1 MNKRISLQGRTLF
14 LVLGLLFSVI
24 SCKKKD
30 VTGETPSNTNATIRP
45 VGQSVSE
52 PYYEII
58 GPDGG
63 RVTSEDGRIE
73 IDIPAGALAE
83 DTEIGIQPLKNT
95 AVSGIGYSYRLT
107 PHGKTFQKKVTVR
120 FHYKNDERRLAS
132 KEAIEIAYQNQ
143 KGEWVCTG
151 GAVNNT
157 LEKTISV
164 QTDHFS
170 DWAFVETMNLSPVVK
185 TLHLNETVTFKAWF
199 YVHPENKDDFLVP
212 LTVPDAKTG
221 VPAPLDKT
229 YIVKWT
235 LNGPGKLEGKGNE
248 AVYTAPSSLSANNKI
263 ATVTVELNVHGK
275 QVLLISTVYI
285 VSEGIEISINGGPWQ
300 TYAGM
305 ATKMYSPSKYTLANL
320 RVSTD
325 LPQIVFMWPVMAGSN
340 SNGIY
345 PWSMFGEE
353 ESHVV
358 LEYAEPDLGY
368 IYVSS
373 YKDGQMTYNSGGFIS
388 VEELE
393 EGGKKYITGVFAVDN
408 SGLIESS
415 TSEQV
420 GTGNIMGTFKVQRNW

>member
-1 MNKRISLQGRTLF
+1 MNKRISLQGIALL
-14 LVLGLLFSVI
+14 LVLCFVFSVT

-30 VTGETPSNTNATIRP
+30 LGGETPPGANETIRP
-45 VGQSVSE
+45 VGQPVSE

-58 GPDGG
+58 GPNGG
-63 RVTSEDGRIE
+63 RITSEDGRIE

-107 PHGKTFQKKVTVR
+107 PHGKTFNKKLTVR
-120 FHYKNDERRLAS
+120 FHYKNDERRLAG
-132 KEAIEIAYQNQ
+132 KEAIEIVYQNQ

-157 LEKTISV
+157 LAKTISV

-185 TLHLNETVTFKAWF
+185 TLHLNETVTFKAWR
-199 YVHPENKDDFLVP
+199 YLHPEKEDDFLVP
-212 LTVPDAKTG
+212 LSVPDTKTG
-221 VPAPLDKT
+221 VPGAMDKT
-229 YIVKWT
+229 YIVRWT
-235 LNGPGKLEGKGNE
+235 LNGPGKLESKGSE
-248 AVYTAPSSLSANNKI
+248 AVYTAPSSVSANNKT

-285 VSEGIEISINGGPWQ
+285 VTEGIEISINGGPWE

-305 ATKMYSPSKYTLANL
+305 ATKMDGLGKYSLANL

-325 LPQIVFMWPVMAGSN
+325 LPQIVFMWPAMAGAN

-345 PWSMFGEE
+345 PWSMLGEE
-353 ESHVV
+353 ENHVIFQ
-358 LEYAEPDLGY
+358 YAEPNLKHM
-368 IYVSS
+368 YVSV
-373 YKDGQMTYNSGGFIS
+373 YDDGLMTYNSGGFIS
-388 VEELE
+388 VEEIE
-393 EGGKKYITGVFAVDN
+393 EGGKKYITGVFAIDK